1 MRDEGGILLSEIL
14 QIARKRWDIV
24 GQAYADFQGRLIAVL
39 FYFTIFVP
47 FALAVRLA
55 SDPLHLRKA
64 DTRWLDRAP
73 VGTALDDARR
83 QF

>member
-1 MRDEGGILLSEIL
+1 MSEIL
-14 QIARKRWDIV
+14 QIARNRWDIV

-47 FALAVRLA
+47 FALIMRLTG
-55 SDPLHLRKA
+55 DPLHIRKA

-73 VGTALDDARR
+73 VGATPDDARR

>member
-1 MRDEGGILLSEIL
+1 MSEIL

-24 GQAYADFQGRLIAVL
+24 GQVYADFQGRLIAVL

-47 FALAVRLA
+47 FAIIMRLT
-55 SDPLHLRKA
+55 SDPLHIRKP

-73 VGTALDDARR
+73 VGTTLDDARR

>member
-1 MRDEGGILLSEIL
+1 MSEIL

-64 DTRWLDRAP
+64 DTRWLDRTP
-73 VGTALDDARR
+73 VGTTLDDARR